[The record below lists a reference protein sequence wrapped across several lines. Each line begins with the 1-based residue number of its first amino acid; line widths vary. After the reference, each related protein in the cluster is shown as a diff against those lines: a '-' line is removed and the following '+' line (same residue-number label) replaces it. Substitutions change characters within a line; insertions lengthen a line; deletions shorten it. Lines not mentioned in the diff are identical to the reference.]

1 MICEGPFGDRIAF
14 NSPKFSRREL
24 KSWLRSLHGRELSES
39 LSASEISHP
48 FRKKQLQLVDPW
60 HTSAR
65 PTNLEAALMQQ
76 FHIGLAATEP
86 EPSIVIIRRYT
97 ISAPDLV
104 LESNAP

>member
-14 NSPKFSRREL
+14 NSPKFFRREL

-48 FRKKQLQLVDPW
+48 FPKKQLQLVDPW

-65 PTNLEAALMQQ
+65 PDKPCSCSYAAIP
-76 FHIGLAATEP
+76 HRACRHGA
-86 EPSIVIIRRYT
+86 
-97 ISAPDLV
+97 
-104 LESNAP
+104 